1 MQENVQA
8 CFKGNLFDI
17 PWLGV
22 EWLLAFHQELHLRIS
37 VEGHTENPWW
47 NSGINH
53 YRFASVD

>member
-37 VEGHTENPWW
+37 VEGHTEN
-47 NSGINH
+47 SGINH